1 MARGLISLVEIA
13 DVVCEDAGD
22 ATKRYRTFVLRH
34 LAREYGRLH
43 KFVGN
48 QTSVVTDIFPAT
60 NIIDMPCDFLDVT
73 KVAVQLGDRLV
84 FIDRNYDNGDG
95 SVQDLNQSGVEMY
108 INGMF
113 SPEYDKTTVTPFYNY
128 KGELILDAYGTGARC
143 DGLYSVD
150 RKNVMVLLGSVFPK
164 GTEVVIEYLSDGLS
178 NGVNFVPAEMEAVLY
193 NFGMLQLYKRNND
206 RRWMDAKREYDE
218 DYYQLE
224 MLYKFVPID
233 YIVRLFNQE
242 MHTIDDR
249 L

>member
-1 MARGLISLVEIA
+1 MARGLISLLEIA
-13 DVVCEDAGD
+13 DVVCEDGGD
-22 ATKRYRTFVLRH
+22 VTKRYRTFVLRQ

-43 KFVGN
+43 RFVGN

-73 KVAVQLGDRLV
+73 KVGIRKGDRIV
-84 FIDRNYDNGDG
+84 FIDRNYDYGEG
-95 SVQDLNQSGVEMY
+95 AVQDLNQSGVEVY

-113 SPEYDKTTVTPFYNY
+113 SPKYDRGVVTPFYNY
-128 KGELILDAYGTGARC
+128 KGELILNSYGRGAKC
-143 DGLYSVD
+143 EGLYSVD
-150 RKNVMVLLGSVFPK
+150 RKNGLVLLGSVFPK
-164 GTEVVIEYLSDGLS
+164 GTEVVIEYLSDGLTG
-178 NGVNFVPAEMEAVLY
+178 GVDLVPSEMESCLY
-193 NFGMLQLYKRNND
+193 NFGMSRLLHHRSDVRWRQYKED
-206 RRWMDAKREYDE
+206 YEV

-233 YIVRLFNQE
+233 YISKLFNQE